1 MGYHFTPIRMAPF
14 RESQKEQV
22 LVRMSRSGNPCA
34 SPVGRLCGTADM
46 KNSTTVPQKTENR
59 ATISARNH
67 STRYILQGKE
77 ISMAKRCL
85 CAYANPSTSNSSQ
98 DVEAT
103 YVSMSQWVDAKL
115 WCVYG
120 QWNITQ
126 PSQRKE
132 TLPFATTWMNCEDI
146 MPREASGT
154 QRQKLHDV
162 TDMLNLNKLST
173 EEERVEWRDQRWES
187 WRRRRC
193 WAKGT
198 KLRGMNKTRDLAS
211 SMVPA
216 AHNTVLN
223 AGNLPR
229 E

>member
-1 MGYHFTPIRMAPF
+1 
-14 RESQKEQV
+14 
-22 LVRMSRSGNPCA
+22 
-34 SPVGRLCGTADM
+34 M

-77 ISMAKRCL
+77 ISMPKRRL
-85 CAYANPSTSNSSQ
+85 RAYANHSTSNSSQ

-120 QWNITQ
+120 QWNIMQ

-132 TLPFATTWMNCEDI
+132 TLPLATTWMNCEDI
-146 MPREASGT
+146 MPCEASET
-154 QRQKLHDV
+154 QKQKLHDF
-162 TDMLNLNKLST
+162 TDMLNRKKLST
-173 EEERVEWRDQRWES
+173 EEERVEWWDQQWES
-187 WRRRRC
+187 WRRRC
-193 WAKGT
+193 WSKGT
-198 KLRGMNKTRDLAS
+198 KLRGMNKNRDLAS
-211 SMVPA
+211 SMVPTV
-216 AHNTVLN
+216 HNTVLN